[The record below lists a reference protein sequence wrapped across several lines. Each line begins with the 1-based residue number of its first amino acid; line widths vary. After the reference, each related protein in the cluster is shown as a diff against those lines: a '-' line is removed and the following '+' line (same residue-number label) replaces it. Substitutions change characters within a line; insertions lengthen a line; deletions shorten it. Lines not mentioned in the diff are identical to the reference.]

1 MYKVNIKILSW
12 AMNMQLSD
20 QARDPVPQRPA
31 SLGGFRAMH
40 RAEPQLA
47 VSLLA
52 EILDTIDDAFC
63 VCDATGRIHHENQPF
78 RELITRNGD
87 LEAIR
92 SEARRLACTAVRV
105 TFRHNDPARNDG
117 PAGRVS
123 EVSVRGLS
131 YRLRASLLRQTES
144 DLSAAA
150 LVSLE
155 VVGGVTIAE
164 HVRVAHRLTPR
175 EAQVVEL
182 LAEGHSNRRVA
193 EELGVSTHTA
203 RHHTGRVLSKLQARG
218 RAEVGAM
225 IRRLQ
230 G

>member
-1 MYKVNIKILSW
+1 MKML
-12 AMNMQLSD
+12 LPD
-20 QARDPVPQRPA
+20 QARDPVTPRPA
-31 SLGGFRAMH
+31 SLGAFRAMH
-40 RAEPQLA
+40 RVGPSRA

-52 EILDTIDDAFC
+52 EILDTIDDALC
-63 VCDATGRIHHENQPF
+63 VCDKTGRIHHENQPF

-92 SEARRLACTAVRV
+92 SEARQLARTAAGAPPPRKGA
-105 TFRHNDPARNDG
+105 TGDAG
-117 PAGRVS
+117 PAPGRVS
-123 EVSVRGLS
+123 EFSARGTS
-131 YRLRASLLRQTES
+131 YRLRASLLRPTES
-144 DLSAAA
+144 DSSAAA

-155 VVGGVTIAE
+155 VVSGVAVPE
-164 HVRVAHRLTPR
+164 HVRVKHRLTPR
-175 EAQVVEL
+175 EVQVVEL

-225 IRRLQ
+225 VRRLQ